1 MSNALQKDYEKLLQ
15 DLDSAKSDLVR
26 AETNLEQKK
35 KELTQAQAQLKEL
48 TNTSD
53 VDKINALIK
62 EIDARLLELI
72 TEAQTLF
79 DAVGN

>member
-15 DLDSAKSDLVR
+15 DLERAKSDLVR

-35 KELTQAQAQLKEL
+35 KELAHAQTQLKEL

-53 VDKINALIK
+53 VEQINTLIK